1 MKKIKEMCNMRLSD
15 LMTSELVKLD
25 LQGLTKDAIMD
36 EMIAMLEGAH
46 TLNDPAA
53 FKAALY
59 HREAEGS
66 TGIGFGI
73 AIPHGKSDAVKVPC
87 VAFGIK
93 KAGVDWD
100 SLDDEDANLVFMI
113 AVPETHAGNE
123 HLKILQMLSRK
134 LIDDEFR
141 ESLLQASS
149 VEEIM
154 ALVDSIE

>member
-1 MKKIKEMCNMRLSD
+1 MKLSD

-25 LQGLTKDAIMD
+25 LQGSTKDAIMD
-36 EMIAMLEGAH
+36 EMIGMLEEVQA
-46 TLNDPAA
+46 LNNREA
-53 FKAALY
+53 FKSALY
-59 HREAEGS
+59 EREAQGS

-73 AIPHGKSDAVKVPC
+73 AIPHGKSDAVKVPR

-100 SLDDEDANLVFMI
+100 SLDGEAANLVFMI
-113 AVPETHAGNE
+113 AVPEIHAGNE

-154 ALVDSIE
+154 SLVNSIA

>member
-1 MKKIKEMCNMRLSD
+1 MKLSD

-25 LQGLTKDAIMD
+25 LQGSTKDAIMD
-36 EMIAMLEGAH
+36 EMIGMLEEVQA
-46 TLNDPAA
+46 LNNREA
-53 FKAALY
+53 FKSALY
-59 HREAEGS
+59 EREAQGS

-73 AIPHGKSDAVKVPC
+73 AIPHGKSDAAVKAPR

-100 SLDDEDANLVFMI
+100 SLDGEAANLVFMI
-113 AVPETHAGNE
+113 AVPGTHAGNE

-154 ALVDSIE
+154 SLMNSIS